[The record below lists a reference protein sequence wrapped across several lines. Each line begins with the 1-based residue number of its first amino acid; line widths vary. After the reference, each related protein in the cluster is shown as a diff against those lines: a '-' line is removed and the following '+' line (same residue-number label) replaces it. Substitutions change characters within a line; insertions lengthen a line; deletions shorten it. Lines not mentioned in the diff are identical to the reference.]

1 MHHTMQPLTKQEQRF
16 AEENHNLIYKY
27 LREHGYSIEEH
38 YSTAVFGYL
47 KAVQA
52 YHRKEKMNGNYNF
65 SYIAYQYMRAEF
77 SDQRKHDNAKK
88 RIPMENIQSL
98 DEEYEESENLYNC
111 ILGGKSAEDEV
122 IDSERMTEL
131 LEILSAIQRKII
143 SLRMDGFSNKETFL
157 ILEIKPSTYYKELNR
172 IKEVFGNILI

>member
-1 MHHTMQPLTKQEQRF
+1 MEKLTEKEKKF
-16 AEENHNLIYKY
+16 AEDNHNLIYKY

-47 KAVQA
+47 TAVQA
-52 YHRKEKMNGNYNF
+52 YHRKEKLNGNYNF

-77 SDQRKHDNAKK
+77 SNQRKHDNAKK

-143 SLRMDGFSNKETFL
+143 SLRMGGFSNKEILL
-157 ILEIKPSTYYKELNR
+157 ILEIKPSTYYKELCR
-172 IKEVFGNILI
+172 IKEVFGNVLM